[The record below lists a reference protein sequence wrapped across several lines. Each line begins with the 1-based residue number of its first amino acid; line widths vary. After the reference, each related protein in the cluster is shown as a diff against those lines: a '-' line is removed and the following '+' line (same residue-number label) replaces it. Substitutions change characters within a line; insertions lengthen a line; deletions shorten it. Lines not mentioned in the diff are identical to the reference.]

1 MAAWLKTNEMVLL
14 IIIKLRLDINE
25 SIRLPWNSRKQTHCH
40 VKL

>member
-1 MAAWLKTNEMVLL
+1 MAAWLKTNGSSDNNK
-14 IIIKLRLDINE
+14 IKIMDINE